1 MPFSDP
7 SARRRSFRRPLF
19 VALVAGALAIPV
31 MVVAG
36 LQPAAAAVPSGR
48 AVLLNAPAWTATTTA
63 LGPAPA
69 ASTVSFSVAVA
80 ARDAAGAQAF
90 ADAVSDPRSASYRH
104 YLTPQQYTARFG
116 ATASDVAAVLSWLHG
131 AGLQTGTVPISNSYV
146 PVTGSIAGVNKAF
159 GTTIKSY
166 HRNNRQVIAPAS
178 ALTVPVALAGRV
190 SDVLGLDTS
199 QIYRTGAKATPNG
212 AAAGNITCST
222 YWGENTN
229 TSYLTAPAPLSGNL
243 PNRSCYTP
251 SRLNAARGIP
261 ATGKTGAGVTVGNVL
276 WCDSPT
282 IPSDVNTWAA
292 QVGAPALTAG
302 QYTSQ
307 DPATWDAYCTNQA
320 NIDSTMVETALDA
333 EAIHGAAPDAKII
346 YAPAAGPYN
355 SYLLTATQNLVNANQ
370 VQVITNSWGGGET
383 SSAFLHSVYVQAAS
397 QGISVMASSGD
408 DGDNTYSNGSAS
420 KARPSADY
428 PASDSELTSIGGTS
442 LGISSTNSV
451 LFEQAWYDVISRSS
465 GTTWTSD
472 VFYGAS
478 GGGKSGFTSQPSY
491 QSGIV
496 PSTFS
501 GKPAK
506 RAYPD
511 IANIAD
517 SQTGYVV
524 GVTQA
529 GAYTTLT
536 VGGTSLASPY
546 TAGEVALAI
555 QTKGGNL
562 GFLNPKLYLNR
573 ATAVSDVSGS
583 TVNEG
588 TEGKW
593 KNPSTGTYIE
603 PTTYFLNAM
612 SLLPSTQQSAAGWDN
627 VTGLGAVSNASNF
640 ITAIQ

>member
-1 MPFSDP
+1 
-7 SARRRSFRRPLF
+7 
-19 VALVAGALAIPV
+19 VALVAAAFAIPV
-31 MVVAG
+31 MVAAS
-36 LQPAAAAVPSGR
+36 LQPAAAANPPGR
-48 AVLLNAPAWTATTTA
+48 AVVLDAPAWTATTTA
-63 LGPAPA
+63 LGSAPA
-69 ASTVSFSVAVA
+69 ARTVSFSVAIA

-104 YLTPQQYTARFG
+104 FLTPQQYTERFG
-116 ATASDVAAVLSWLHG
+116 ATASDVAAVLSWLRG

-146 PVTGSIAGVNKAF
+146 PVTGSIAAVNKAF

-166 HRNNRQVIAPAS
+166 HRDNRQVIAPAS
-178 ALTVPVALAGRV
+178 ALTVPAALAGRV

-199 QIYRTGAKATPNG
+199 QIYRAGAKVTPNG
-212 AAAGNITCST
+212 ASAGNITCST

-229 TSYLTAPAPLSGNL
+229 TSYATAPAPLSGNL
-243 PNRSCYTP
+243 PNRGCYTP

-282 IPSDVNTWAA
+282 IESDVNTWSA
-292 QVGAPALTAG
+292 QVGVPALTPG

-333 EAIHGAAPDAKII
+333 ESIHGAAPDAKII
-346 YAPAAGPYN
+346 YAPAAGPYS

-383 SSAFLHSVYVQAAS
+383 SNAFLHNVYVQAAS

-408 DGDNTYSNGSAS
+408 NGDNTYSNGSAS
-420 KARPSADY
+420 KGRASADY
-428 PASDSELTSIGGTS
+428 PASDSQLTSIGGTS

-465 GTTWTSD
+465 GTTWGSD
-472 VFYGAS
+472 VFYAAS
-478 GGGKSGFTSQPSY
+478 GGGKSAYTSQPSY
-491 QSGIV
+491 QVGIV
-496 PSTFS
+496 PSSFS

-529 GAYTTLT
+529 GTYTTLT

-555 QTKGGNL
+555 QTKGGRL
-562 GFLNPKLYLNR
+562 GFLNPKLYQNR

-583 TVNEG
+583 TVNQG

-593 KNPSTGTYIE
+593 KNPSTGAVTE
-603 PTTYFLNAM
+603 PTTYFLNGM
-612 SLLPSTQQSAAGWDN
+612 SLLPSSQQSVAGWDN
-627 VTGLGAVSNASNF
+627 ITGLGAVSSASNF

>member
-1 MPFSDP
+1 MRFSDP
-7 SARRRSFRRPLF
+7 SARPRSHRRPLF
-19 VALVAGALAIPV
+19 VALVAGAFAIPV
-31 MVVAG
+31 LVAAG
-36 LQPAAAAVPSGR
+36 LQPAAAANPPGR
-48 AVLLNAPAWTATTTA
+48 AALLDAPAWTATTTA

-69 ASTVSFSVAVA
+69 ASTVSFSVAIA
-80 ARDAAGAQAF
+80 PRDAAGAQAF
-90 ADAVSDPRSASYRH
+90 ANAVSDPRSASYRNF
-104 YLTPQQYTARFG
+104 LTPQQYTERFG

-146 PVTGSIAGVNKAF
+146 PVTGSIAAVNKAF
-159 GTTIKSY
+159 ATTIKSY
-166 HRNNRQVIAPAS
+166 HRDNRQVIAPAS
-178 ALTVPVALAGRV
+178 ALTIPAALAGRV

-199 QIYRTGAKATPNG
+199 QVYRSGAKATPAG
-212 AAAGNITCST
+212 ASAGNITCST

-229 TSYLTAPAPLSGNL
+229 TSYATAPAPLSGNL
-243 PNRSCYTP
+243 PNRACYTP

-261 ATGKTGAGVTVGNVL
+261 ATGKTGAGVTVGIVL
-276 WCDSPT
+276 WCDSHT
-282 IPSDVNTWAA
+282 IASDVNTWAA
-292 QVGAPALTAG
+292 QVGSPALTSG
-302 QYTSQ
+302 QFTAQ
-307 DPATWDAYCTNQA
+307 DPAIWDVYCTSQA
-320 NIDSTMVETALDA
+320 NIDNSMVETALDA
-333 EAIHGAAPDAKII
+333 ESIHGAAPDATII
-346 YAPAAGPYN
+346 YAAAAGPYN
-355 SYLLTATQNLVNANQ
+355 TYLLTATQNLVNANQ
-370 VQVITNSWGGGET
+370 VQVITNSWGGAES

-428 PASDSELTSIGGTS
+428 PASDSQLTSIGGTS

-465 GTTWTSD
+465 GTTWGSD

-478 GGGKSGFTSQPSY
+478 GGGKSGFTAQPSY

-517 SQTGYVV
+517 SQTGYMV

-529 GAYTTLT
+529 GTYTTLT

-555 QTKGGNL
+555 QTKGGRL

-593 KNPSTGTYIE
+593 KNPSTGAITE

-612 SLLPSTQQSAAGWDN
+612 SLLVSTQQSVAGWDN